1 MFEKKNIL
9 FLLAT
14 AALVAACG
22 GGGGDTQTADA
33 GTQTGVNPPAND
45 AGTGGTPPA
54 AGDPGGSG
62 GTPPPATDGSGDDG
76 TPPPDQMLAGR
87 MEVVA
92 NQILYIRVNRVIYL
106 PVVLTAF
113 ESDRG
118 VVDVASGS
126 KVPDP
131 EIDVVG
137 NNCNI
142 AIDGTC
148 GIVPPAVAPAAPIA
162 AFGIRVDKVLQPTAP
177 GQIVGNQTAVGRI
190 AVELIERDDSPGI
203 LANEVAEIMRY
214 VIDRVEMTT
223 DARGELVA
231 VRMLEGARMHVYG
244 RNAAGVEVRESIP
257 VPTGAV
263 RLLPV
268 SQIPDHNG
276 DTTSVVLFMDFE
288 TAFSQAGARLAALE
302 NIAGHFA
309 MNLTMSSVSS
319 LLRPAA
325 AATSEFPAVG
335 RKELV
340 GETITVNNQPP
351 VSGAGISGNIWI
363 RMYPF

>member
-1 MFEKKNIL
+1 MFEKRNIL

-45 AGTGGTPPA
+45 AGTGSTPPA
-54 AGDPGGSG
+54 ADDPGG
-62 GTPPPATDGSGDDG
+62 GTPPPATDGPGDDG
-76 TPPPDQMLAGR
+76 TPPPDQVLAGR

-106 PVVLTAF
+106 PVVLSAF

-118 VVDVASGS
+118 IVDVASGS
-126 KVPDP
+126 KVANP

-137 NNCNI
+137 HNCNV

-148 GIVPPAVAPAAPIA
+148 GIVPPAVAPTAPIA
-162 AFGIRVDKVLQPTAP
+162 AFGIRIDKRLQPTVP
-177 GQIVGNQTAVGRI
+177 GQAVGNQTAVGRI
-190 AVELIERDDSPGI
+190 ALDLTERDDSPVIGD
-203 LANEVAEIMRY
+203 NQVPEIMRY
-214 VIDRVEMTT
+214 VIDGVEMST
-223 DARGELVA
+223 DANGELVS
-231 VRMLEGARMHVYG
+231 VRMREGARMHVYG

-257 VPTGAV
+257 VPAGAV

-276 DTTSVVLFMDFE
+276 DTTSIVLFMDFE
-288 TAFSQAGARLAALE
+288 TAFSQAADRLAALE

-319 LLRPAA
+319 LVRPAA
-325 AATSEFPAVG
+325 GATSEFPAVA
-335 RKELV
+335 RKDLV
-340 GETITVNNQPP
+340 GETITVSTQPP
-351 VSGAGISGNIWI
+351 VSGAGISGNVWI
-363 RMYPF
+363 RWYP